1 MSSST
6 PYSIKDSIVCTLLI
20 SERSCVTVGLP
31 RGQGIV
37 VGWWRCGV
45 VAGMKLSRLTLGGVL
60 FIFFFLGLAVFCFFV
75 FARARNAIAVP
86 GANTPSAWTDRIRAV
101 LPEYEWPNRI
111 VVLPALPRFGNGKID
126 RARLIAD
133 ADAEAGR
140 SVARKGRV

>member
-1 MSSST
+1 
-6 PYSIKDSIVCTLLI
+6 
-20 SERSCVTVGLP
+20 
-31 RGQGIV
+31 V
-37 VGWWRCGV
+37 VP
-45 VAGMKLSRLTLGGVL
+45 GMKLSSLTLAGLL
-60 FIFFFLGLAVFCFFV
+60 FIFVS
-75 FARARNAIAVP
+75 RARNAIAVP

>member
-37 VGWWRCGV
+37 VGWWRWGV
-45 VAGMKLSRLTLGGVL
+45 VPGMKLSSLTLAGLL
-60 FIFFFLGLAVFCFFV
+60 FIFVS
-75 FARARNAIAVP
+75 RARNAIAVP
-86 GANTPSAWTDRIRAV
+86 GGNTPSAWTDRIRAV
-101 LPEYEWPNRI
+101 LPEYEWPNRL

-133 ADAEAGR
+133 PHPETQR